1 MNKNLLL
8 LAILSAAGLFFGHWS
23 REGRLLA
30 QSDETKPALGASDS
44 VEEGVEPN
52 EGSGEAS
59 DTLAEKEVQSEVE
72 DKRDGGSFPS
82 LASFKL
88 IQERN
93 IFDPERRKPR
103 EIRRERPVEPPR
115 EESFTLL
122 GTMSYGE
129 RILAFFEGTQ
139 RDWSGAVELGKEVAG
154 HTLKEVGFDN
164 VLLELKGETLALQ
177 VGAGRSKRG
186 DADWE
191 TQDRGSWKGSSGGSR
206 SGRSSR
212 SSSFGS
218 RTGRSGDSG
227 GQGDSSST
235 SADEGSED
243 SASDPIVDGSASDIL
258 KQMMERRRQ
267 QMGQQ

>member
-1 MNKNLLL
+1 MNQNKLLL
-8 LAILSAAGLFFGHWS
+8 MILTASGLFFGDLARQS
-23 REGRLLA
+23 LILA
-30 QSDETKPALGASDS
+30 QSDETKPTFEASDS
-44 VEEGVEPN
+44 LEEGIKANVGP
-52 EGSGEAS
+52 GQAS
-59 DTLAEKEVQSEVE
+59 DTLAEKEVKAELE
-72 DKRDGGSFPS
+72 EKRGGVSYPS

-93 IFDPERRKPR
+93 IFDPDRRRPR
-103 EIRRERPVEPPR
+103 EMRRETPVAPPR

-154 HTLKEVGFDN
+154 HTLKEVEFDHI
-164 VLLELKGETLALQ
+164 LLELEGEILSLQ

-186 DADWE
+186 DGDWE
-191 TQDRGSWKGSSGGSR
+191 TQERGSWKGSSGGSR

-212 SSSFGS
+212 SSS
-218 RTGRSGDSG
+218 
-227 GQGDSSST
+227 SST
-235 SADEGSED
+235 FRPARPED
-243 SASDPIVDGSASDIL
+243 SADAASASADGGSENAADESVIDGSASDIL

-267 QMGQQ
+267 QVGEQ

>member
-1 MNKNLLL
+1 MNKKLLL
-8 LAILSAAGLFFGHWS
+8 LVILTASGLFPGDLS
-23 REGRLLA
+23 QEGRLLA
-30 QSDETKPALGASDS
+30 QSDETKPTFEASDS
-44 VEEGVEPN
+44 VEEGIEAN

-59 DTLAEKEVQSEVE
+59 DSLAEKEVKAEVE
-72 DKRDGGSFPS
+72 EKRGGISYPS
-82 LASFKL
+82 LSSFKL

-93 IFDPERRKPR
+93 IFDPDRRRPW

-129 RILAFFEGTQ
+129 RTLAFFEATQ
-139 RDWSGAVELGKEVAG
+139 RDWSGAVGLGKEVAG
-154 HTLKEVGFDN
+154 HTLKEVGFDH
-164 VLLELKGETLALQ
+164 VLLELEGETLSLQ

-212 SSSFGS
+212 LS
-218 RTGRSGDSG
+218 
-227 GQGDSSST
+227 SSST
-235 SADEGSED
+235 SRPVRSEGSPDAESAPADGGSENTADESV
-243 SASDPIVDGSASDIL
+243 IDGSASDIL

-267 QMGQQ
+267 QVGEQ

>member
-30 QSDETKPALGASDS
+30 QSDETKPAFGASDS

-59 DTLAEKEVQSEVE
+59 DTPAEKEVQSEVE
-72 DKRDGGSFPS
+72 DKRDGDSFPS

-93 IFDPERRKPR
+93 IFDPERRRPR

-164 VLLELKGETLALQ
+164 VLLELKGEVLSLQ

-191 TQDRGSWKGSSGGSR
+191 TQDRDSWKGSSGGSR
-206 SGRSSR
+206 TGRSSR
-212 SSSFGS
+212 SSSSATFRPARIEG
-218 RTGRSGDSG
+218 
-227 GQGDSSST
+227 
-235 SADEGSED
+235 SADAA
-243 SASDPIVDGSASDIL
+243 SASADGGSNNAADESVIDGSASDIL

>member
-8 LAILSAAGLFFGHWS
+8 LVILSAAGLFFGHWS

-30 QSDETKPALGASDS
+30 QSDETKPAFGASDS

-52 EGSGEAS
+52 KGSGEAS
-59 DTLAEKEVQSEVE
+59 DTPAEKEVQSEVE
-72 DKRDGGSFPS
+72 DKRDGDSFPS

-93 IFDPERRKPR
+93 IFDPERRRPR

-164 VLLELKGETLALQ
+164 VLLELKGEVLSLQ

-191 TQDRGSWKGSSGGSR
+191 TQDRDSWKGSSGGSR

-212 SSSFGS
+212 SSS
-218 RTGRSGDSG
+218 
-227 GQGDSSST
+227 SST
-235 SADEGSED
+235 FRPARTEGSADAA
-243 SASDPIVDGSASDIL
+243 SASADGGSDNAADESVIDGSASDIL
-258 KQMMERRRQ
+258 KQLMERRRQ
-267 QMGQQ
+267 QMGQ

>member
-8 LAILSAAGLFFGHWS
+8 LVILSAAGLFFGPWS

-30 QSDETKPALGASDS
+30 QSDETKPAFGASDS

-59 DTLAEKEVQSEVE
+59 DTPAEKEVQSEVE

-177 VGAGRSKRG
+177 VGAGRSRRG

-212 SSSFGS
+212 SSS
-218 RTGRSGDSG
+218 
-227 GQGDSSST
+227 SST
-235 SADEGSED
+235 FRPARTEGSADAA
-243 SASDPIVDGSASDIL
+243 SASADGGSDNAADESVIDGSASDIL
-258 KQMMERRRQ
+258 KQLMERRRQ

>member
-1 MNKNLLL
+1 MNQNKLL
-8 LAILSAAGLFFGHWS
+8 LAILTASGLFFGDLARQS
-23 REGRLLA
+23 LILA
-30 QSDETKPALGASDS
+30 QSDETKPTFEASNR
-44 VEEGVEPN
+44 VEEGIKAN
-52 EGSGEAS
+52 EGPGEAS

-72 DKRDGGSFPS
+72 DKPGGVSYPS

-93 IFDPERRKPR
+93 IFDPDRRRPR
-103 EIRRERPVEPPR
+103 EMRRETPVAPPR

-139 RDWSGAVELGKEVAG
+139 RDWSGAVELGNEVAG
-154 HTLKEVGFDN
+154 HTLKEVGFEN
-164 VLLELKGETLALQ
+164 VLLELKGEILALQ

-191 TQDRGSWKGSSGGSR
+191 TQDRDSWKGSSGGSR

-212 SSSFGS
+212 SSS
-218 RTGRSGDSG
+218 
-227 GQGDSSST
+227 SST
-235 SADEGSED
+235 FRPARPED
-243 SASDPIVDGSASDIL
+243 SADAASASADGGSENAADESVIDGSASDIL

-267 QMGQQ
+267 QVGEQ

>member
-1 MNKNLLL
+1 MNQNKLL
-8 LAILSAAGLFFGHWS
+8 LAILTASGLFFGDLARQS
-23 REGRLLA
+23 LILA
-30 QSDETKPALGASDS
+30 QSDETKPTFEASNR
-44 VEEGVEPN
+44 VEEGIKAN
-52 EGSGEAS
+52 EGPGEAS

-72 DKRDGGSFPS
+72 DKPGGVSYPS
-82 LASFKL
+82 LVSFKL

-93 IFDPERRKPR
+93 IFDPDRRRPR
-103 EIRRERPVEPPR
+103 EMRRETPVAPPR

-139 RDWSGAVELGKEVAG
+139 RDWSGAVELGNEVAG

-164 VLLELKGETLALQ
+164 VLLELKGEFLALQ

-191 TQDRGSWKGSSGGSR
+191 TQDRDSWKGSSGGSR

-212 SSSFGS
+212 SSS
-218 RTGRSGDSG
+218 
-227 GQGDSSST
+227 SST
-235 SADEGSED
+235 FRPARPED
-243 SASDPIVDGSASDIL
+243 SADAASASADGGSENAADESVIDGSASDIL

-267 QMGQQ
+267 QVGEQ

>member
-8 LAILSAAGLFFGHWS
+8 LVILSAVGLFFGHWT

-30 QSDETKPALGASDS
+30 QSDETKPAFGASDS

-59 DTLAEKEVQSEVE
+59 DTPAEKEAQSEVE
-72 DKRDGGSFPS
+72 DKRDGDSYPS

-93 IFDPERRKPR
+93 IFDPDRRRPR
-103 EIRRERPVEPPR
+103 EMRRETPVAPPR

-129 RILAFFEGTQ
+129 RIMAFFEGTQ
-139 RDWSGAVELGKEVAG
+139 RDWSGAVELDNEVAG

-164 VLLELKGETLALQ
+164 VLLELKGEILALQ

-191 TQDRGSWKGSSGGSR
+191 TQDRDSWKGSSGGSR

-212 SSSFGS
+212 PS
-218 RTGRSGDSG
+218 
-227 GQGDSSST
+227 SSST
-235 SADEGSED
+235 FRPARIEGSADAASAPADGGSENAAD
-243 SASDPIVDGSASDIL
+243 ESVIDGSASDIL

>member
-1 MNKNLLL
+1 MNQNKLLL
-8 LAILSAAGLFFGHWS
+8 VILTASGLFFGDLARQS
-23 REGRLLA
+23 LMLA
-30 QSDETKPALGASDS
+30 QSDETKPTFETSNS

-52 EGSGEAS
+52 EGPGEAP
-59 DTLAEKEVQSEVE
+59 DTLVEKEVQSEVE
-72 DKRDGGSFPS
+72 DKRDGDSFPS

-88 IQERN
+88 IKERN
-93 IFDPERRKPR
+93 IFDPERRRPR
-103 EIRRERPVEPPR
+103 EIRRERPVAPPR

-191 TQDRGSWKGSSGGSR
+191 TQDRDSWKGSSGGSR
-206 SGRSSR
+206 TGRSSR
-212 SSSFGS
+212 SSSSATFRPARIEG
-218 RTGRSGDSG
+218 
-227 GQGDSSST
+227 
-235 SADEGSED
+235 SADAA
-243 SASDPIVDGSASDIL
+243 SASADGGSNNAADESVIDGSASDIL

>member
-1 MNKNLLL
+1 MNQNKLL
-8 LAILSAAGLFFGHWS
+8 LAILTASGLFFGDLARQS
-23 REGRLLA
+23 LILA
-30 QSDETKPALGASDS
+30 QSDETKPTFEASNR
-44 VEEGVEPN
+44 VEEGIKAN
-52 EGSGEAS
+52 EGPGEAS

-72 DKRDGGSFPS
+72 DKPGGVSYPS
-82 LASFKL
+82 LVSFKL

-93 IFDPERRKPR
+93 IFDPDRRRPR
-103 EIRRERPVEPPR
+103 EMRRETPVAPPR

-129 RILAFFEGTQ
+129 RIMAFFEGTQ
-139 RDWSGAVELGKEVAG
+139 RDWSGAVELGNEVAG

-164 VLLELKGETLALQ
+164 VLLELKGEILALQ

-191 TQDRGSWKGSSGGSR
+191 TQDRDSWKGSSGGSR

-212 SSSFGS
+212 SSS
-218 RTGRSGDSG
+218 
-227 GQGDSSST
+227 SST
-235 SADEGSED
+235 FRPARPED
-243 SASDPIVDGSASDIL
+243 SADAESASADGGSENAADESVIDGSASDIL

-267 QMGQQ
+267 QVGEQ

>member
-30 QSDETKPALGASDS
+30 QSDETKPAFGASDS

-59 DTLAEKEVQSEVE
+59 DTPAEKEVQSEVE
-72 DKRDGGSFPS
+72 DKRDGDSFPS

-93 IFDPERRKPR
+93 IFDPERRRPR

-164 VLLELKGETLALQ
+164 VLLELKGEVLSLQ

-191 TQDRGSWKGSSGGSR
+191 TQDRDSWKGSSGGSR

-212 SSSFGS
+212 SSS
-218 RTGRSGDSG
+218 
-227 GQGDSSST
+227 SST
-235 SADEGSED
+235 FRPARTEGSADAA
-243 SASDPIVDGSASDIL
+243 SASADGGSDNAADESVIDGSASDIL

-267 QMGQQ
+267 QMGQ

>member
-1 MNKNLLL
+1 MNQNKLL
-8 LAILSAAGLFFGHWS
+8 LAILTASGLFFGDLARQS
-23 REGRLLA
+23 LILA
-30 QSDETKPALGASDS
+30 QSDETKPTFEASNR
-44 VEEGVEPN
+44 VEEGIKAN
-52 EGSGEAS
+52 EGPGEAS

-72 DKRDGGSFPS
+72 DKPGGVSYPS

-93 IFDPERRKPR
+93 IFDPDRRRPR
-103 EIRRERPVEPPR
+103 EMRRETPVAPPR

-139 RDWSGAVELGKEVAG
+139 RDWSGAVELGNEVAG

-164 VLLELKGETLALQ
+164 VLLELKGEFLALQ

-191 TQDRGSWKGSSGGSR
+191 TQDRDSWKGSSGGSR

-212 SSSFGS
+212 SSS
-218 RTGRSGDSG
+218 
-227 GQGDSSST
+227 SST
-235 SADEGSED
+235 FRPARPED
-243 SASDPIVDGSASDIL
+243 SADAASASADGGSENAADESVIDGSASDIL

-267 QMGQQ
+267 QVGEQ

>member
-8 LAILSAAGLFFGHWS
+8 LVILSAAGLFFGHWS

-30 QSDETKPALGASDS
+30 QSDETKPAFVASDS

-59 DTLAEKEVQSEVE
+59 DTPAEKEVQSEVE
-72 DKRDGGSFPS
+72 DKRDGDSFPS

-93 IFDPERRKPR
+93 IFDPERRRPR
-103 EIRRERPVEPPR
+103 EIRRGRPVEPPR

-139 RDWSGAVELGKEVAG
+139 RNWSGAVELGEEVAG

-164 VLLELKGETLALQ
+164 VLLELKGEVLSLQ

-191 TQDRGSWKGSSGGSR
+191 TQDRDSWKGSSGGSR

-212 SSSFGS
+212 SSS
-218 RTGRSGDSG
+218 
-227 GQGDSSST
+227 SST
-235 SADEGSED
+235 FRPARTEGSADAA
-243 SASDPIVDGSASDIL
+243 SASADGGSDNAADESVIDGSASDIL
-258 KQMMERRRQ
+258 KQLMERRRQ
-267 QMGQQ
+267 QMGQ

>member
-1 MNKNLLL
+1 MNQNKLLL
-8 LAILSAAGLFFGHWS
+8 MILTASGLFFGDS
-23 REGRLLA
+23 ARQNLMLA
-30 QSDETKPALGASDS
+30 QSDETKSTFEASNR
-44 VEEGVEPN
+44 VEEGIKAN
-52 EGSGEAS
+52 EGPGEAS
-59 DTLAEKEVQSEVE
+59 DTLVEKEVQSEVE
-72 DKRDGGSFPS
+72 DKPGGGSYPS

-93 IFDPERRKPR
+93 IFDPDRRRPR
-103 EIRRERPVEPPR
+103 EMRREMPVAPPR

-154 HTLKEVGFDN
+154 HTLKEVEFDHI
-164 VLLELKGETLALQ
+164 LLELEGEILSLQ

-186 DADWE
+186 DGDWE
-191 TQDRGSWKGSSGGSR
+191 TQERGSWKGSSGGSR

-212 SSSFGS
+212 SSS
-218 RTGRSGDSG
+218 
-227 GQGDSSST
+227 SST
-235 SADEGSED
+235 FRTARPED
-243 SASDPIVDGSASDIL
+243 SADAESASADGGSENAADESVIDGSASDIL

-267 QMGQQ
+267 QVGEQ